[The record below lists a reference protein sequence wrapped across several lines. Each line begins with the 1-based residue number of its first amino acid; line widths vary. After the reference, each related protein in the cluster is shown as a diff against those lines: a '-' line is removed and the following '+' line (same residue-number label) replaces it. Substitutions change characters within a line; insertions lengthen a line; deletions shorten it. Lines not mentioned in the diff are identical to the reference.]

1 MIAVAHAILTRSLG
15 TGFSGASGGGEL
27 AGIKVDGDYSHI
39 VEVVSYDDGVLVYE
53 VDGNRFAVNIP
64 LKKLS
69 NNGSGITDM
78 TGYTM
83 TTADVRWMILRRVA
97 KFAATV

>member
-39 VEVVSYDDGVLVYE
+39 VKVIRYDDGILIYE
-53 VDGNRFAVNIP
+53 VDGERYAVE
-64 LKKLS
+64 
-69 NNGSGITDM
+69 ITVER
-78 TGYTM
+78 
-83 TTADVRWMILRRVA
+83 AEE
-97 KFAATV
+97 